1 MSTAGARAVSA
12 PRWMTWTGRVLSFLV
27 VAQLL
32 SSAMFR
38 ATSHTNAVAEIVTG
52 YGYPESAIMRI
63 VFAECALVVLYLIP
77 QTSVLATHLR
87 VADTGRAAIPLIVGM
102 LAWAGLFLRDRRIRQ
117 LIPFR
122 QSE

>member
-77 QTSVLATHLR
+77 QTSVLA
-87 VADTGRAAIPLIVGM
+87 AILLPGPGSSCET
-102 LAWAGLFLRDRRIRQ
+102 AG
-117 LIPFR
+117 
-122 QSE
+122 SAN